1 MNLALRVLGPQTER
15 GLCVRLLALQVQGP
29 RVMILI
35 LSLIPVL
42 IPILLARQVV
52 CCGGAF
58 GVRYLAAG
66 YYK

>member
-15 GLCVRLLALQVQGP
+15 GLCVQLLAL
-29 RVMILI
+29 
-35 LSLIPVL
+35 
-42 IPILLARQVV
+42 QVV